1 MTAHAW
7 TNDDA
12 INPWRCVEV
21 TDDNGPR
28 TIIANVGVCSR
39 CGLVGAREDRR
50 DGVSAYGLDLDSLA
64 VMRSAPRCDGER
76 DASAGT

>member
-21 TDDNGPR
+21 TDANGPR
-28 TIIANVGVCSR
+28 TITANVGVCSR
-39 CGLVGAREDRR
+39 CGLVGAREERGDVAFGF
-50 DGVSAYGLDLDSLA
+50 DVDSLA
-64 VMRSAPRCDGER
+64 VMAKAPRCEPR
-76 DASAGT
+76 ANA

>member
-12 INPWRCVEV
+12 INPWRRVEV

-28 TIIANVGVCSR
+28 TITANVGVCSR
-39 CGLVGAREDRR
+39 CGLVGAREER
-50 DGVSAYGLDLDSLA
+50 GVVAFGFDVDSLA
-64 VMRSAPRCDGER
+64 VMTKAPRCEGR
-76 DASAGT
+76 DA